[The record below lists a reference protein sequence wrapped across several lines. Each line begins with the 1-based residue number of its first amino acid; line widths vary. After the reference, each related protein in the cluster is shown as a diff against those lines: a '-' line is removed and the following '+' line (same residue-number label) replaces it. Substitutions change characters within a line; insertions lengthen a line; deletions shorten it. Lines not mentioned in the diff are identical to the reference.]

1 MRKIKHWK
9 KNLKNTKE
17 FDSQRG
23 RKRLRLIRAMCWVER
38 QIDRRRDRTKRLKMG
53 GKRDS
58 ERYEKREKI
67 TVRDLKREKK
77 LQF

>member
-1 MRKIKHWK
+1 
-9 KNLKNTKE
+9 
-17 FDSQRG
+17 
-23 RKRLRLIRAMCWVER
+23 
-38 QIDRRRDRTKRLKMG
+38 MG